1 MMSNLTIQEV
11 EKLNQEYDNEQLKP
25 KFIES
30 RYSAYLTWDLEELGI
45 DWDEVED
52 WSIQRITLTVYFKD
66 GTEKEYENWDAFDN
80 VDYKHGLEEVL
91 VLNKN
96 FEKVEGEN

>member
-1 MMSNLTIQEV
+1 MSKVKESEWLEGT
-11 EKLNQEYDNEQLKP
+11 KP
-25 KFIES
+25 KYIES

-52 WSIQRITLTVYFKD
+52 WDIGRLTLTIKFKN
-66 GTEKEYENWDAFDN
+66 GTTKHYENWDVGE

-91 VLNKN
+91 ILNEN
-96 FEKVEGEN
+96 WDKVEGLN

>member
-1 MMSNLTIQEV
+1 MSKLTIQEV

-52 WSIQRITLTVYFKD
+52 WDIGRLTLTIKFKN
-66 GTEKEYENWDAFDN
+66 GTTKHYENWDVGE

-91 VLNKN
+91 VLNKDW
-96 FEKVEGEN
+96 EKVEGEN

>member
-1 MMSNLTIQEV
+1 MSKLTIQEV

-45 DWDEVED
+45 DWDEVKD
-52 WSIQRITLTVYFKD
+52 WDIGRLTLTIKFKN
-66 GTEKEYENWDAFDN
+66 GTTKHYENWDVGE

-91 VLNKN
+91 VLNKD